1 MRRCARGVI
10 DATRVRTVNDGGIGG
25 GGEEMTPSRKRPASP
40 EAPRRLV
47 QLLDIDGDDVPCVNY
62 KKLLKEQGGNTYSR
76 GGGDGVGSSAEK
88 AEDPMRRRNEPG
100 MKSPKSLLESG
111 ATGGGGHMAAVIRRI
126 EALYQGGRGNAS
138 SDEDEEEEEEENL
151 SLIHISEPTRPY

>member
-1 MRRCARGVI
+1 M
-10 DATRVRTVNDGGIGG
+10 
-25 GGEEMTPSRKRPASP
+25 
-40 EAPRRLV
+40 
-47 QLLDIDGDDVPCVNY
+47 
-62 KKLLKEQGGNTYSR
+62 
-76 GGGDGVGSSAEK
+76 GSSAEK

-138 SDEDEEEEEEENL
+138 SDEDEEEDEEEN
-151 SLIHISEPTRPY
+151 SEIDEDDEEEDEAEGERVGTRTAKATRRVRAETKMIRVVKWKIRTINPP